1 MPLTIKIP
9 EVQTVELL
17 DGDGNQVVVE
27 EVHVIVDLLRKSQ
40 EGVDV
45 KDSLQTGVWTGR
57 FAANLNESYSIA
69 RPITAAQAYLI
80 ADAVNGY
87 WAKVVHSFRQGLK

>member
-27 EVHVIVDLLRKSQ
+27 EVHVLVDLLRKSQ
-40 EGVDV
+40 EGIDT
-45 KDSLQTGVWTGR
+45 KDQLQTAVWTGR
-57 FAANLNESYSIA
+57 FAAILNESYGISK
-69 RPITAAQAYLI
+69 PINSAQAYLI

-87 WAKVVHSFRQGLK
+87 WSGIVKSFRQGPK